1 MASHFG
7 QPAHHYATIDTTML
21 AAADLARQ
29 GCPEGTVVTADEQTA
44 GRGRLGRNWVSQ
56 AGLGLYLSLVLRPPV
71 RPHAAPVLTLV
82 AGLAVKEAL
91 EGLAGLRCDIRW
103 PNDILVNERKCCGI
117 LVEMEAER
125 QQVDHVIVGIGIN
138 LNHAEFPPDLV
149 DTATSL
155 RIETGKDWS
164 RKQVLDPV
172 LRALEALYDLYL
184 DGGAAP
190 VLEAFQA
197 ASSYARGRRVVIE
210 GVPEDGS
217 VPVRGVTAGLNEHGL
232 LMLEDANGEVV
243 PIVAGSVRPDTGTI

>member
-21 AAADLARQ
+21 AAADLARE

-44 GRGRLGRNWVSQ
+44 GRGRLGRDWVSR

-91 EGLAGLRCDIRW
+91 EDLAGLRCDIRW

-184 DGGAAP
+184 DGGASP

-197 ASSYARGRRVVIE
+197 VSSYARGRRVVIE